1 MKPCVLVFLMAFT
14 HQLVCGQQIEP
25 GFSKDEFREILF
37 ITART
42 CALDSAYFKSI
53 PEPGS
58 YSRTYRSSAT
68 RLDNLWE
75 LWKSDDRAVISIRG
89 TTDKAESWTA
99 NLYAAM
105 VPAKGSLSI
114 ANGKSFDYTL
124 ATDERAAV
132 HMGWLL
138 SLAYM
143 ADDIVEHIQSL
154 YGTGMRD
161 FILTGHSQGGAVAYL
176 LTAYLYQLR
185 QAGALPADIRFK
197 TYCSAAPKPGNLY
210 FAYSYEHM
218 TGNGLA
224 FNVVNSADWVPETP
238 VSIQTL
244 QDFNRINPFIHA
256 RGMIKKMKFPRKMV
270 MKHVYRKLSKPTLKA
285 QRNYE
290 KYLGK
295 MTYKAVR
302 GYLPDFKAPEY
313 YHSNHYVRTGNMIVL
328 MPDTAYYEKYP
339 DDDPTRIFIHHFH
352 EPYLLLLED
361 LK

>member
-1 MKPCVLVFLMAFT
+1 MKPYILAFLAVFT
-14 HQLVCGQQIEP
+14 QLAAHGQQIER
-25 GFSKDEFREILF
+25 GFSKDEFREIFLV
-37 ITART
+37 TART
-42 CALDSAYFKSI
+42 CALDSGYLKSI
-53 PEPGS
+53 PEPRL
-58 YSRTYRSSAT
+58 YSRLYRSTAT
-68 RLDNLWE
+68 GLDNLWE

-89 TTDKAESWTA
+89 TTEKAESWSA

-105 VPAKGSLSI
+105 VPAKGRLLI
-114 ANGKSFDYTL
+114 AEGKSFDYTL

-143 ADDIVEHIQSL
+143 ADDIVHHIRSL
-154 YGTGMRD
+154 YEAGMRD
-161 FILTGHSQGGAVAYL
+161 FILAGHSQGGAVTYL
-176 LTAYLYQLR
+176 LTAYLYHLR
-185 QAGALPADIRFK
+185 QAGVLPADIRFK

-244 QDFNRINPFIHA
+244 RDFNTVNPFIHA
-256 RGMIKKMKFPRKMV
+256 KGMIKKMKFPKKMV

-295 MTYKAVR
+295 MTYKTIR
-302 GYLPDFKAPEY
+302 RYLPDFKAPEY

-328 MPDTAYYEKYP
+328 TPDAAYYEKYP
-339 DDDPTRIFIHHFH
+339 DDPARIFIHHFH
-352 EPYLLLLED
+352 QPYLLLLSYPE
-361 LK
+361 